1 MLTLDDIIKK
11 ITYRRLAT
19 IILIVTCIPIIF
31 PIGLP
36 IPVSSQTIDF
46 RKVIDALPP
55 GSVVAFGFQMSNI
68 GQIPQYGPGY
78 QVITK
83 YLASRNLKV
92 VYVCVSDVSP
102 LTVEDVIKSSGVEAT
117 YGWKRGEDYVITPY
131 IAGEETALAFFA
143 SDVQGTVAA
152 DYYGTP
158 ASQIPL
164 MRGLKTLADFQ
175 LAIASYGT
183 FTFADM
189 FARQW
194 TGKYPSVPLIV
205 FGMFG
210 TVAAYYPSLVRGVL
224 DLDRGG
230 AEFEVLTRLA
240 GAYSSRMDARNF
252 FGFALVILML
262 AGNIAYHQ
270 TVGRRKRVGAGFE
283 RAFFGKEKKEEEK
296 Q

>member
-1 MLTLDDIIKK
+1 LTMLDELIKK

-19 IILIVTCIPIIF
+19 ILLIVTCIPLIYPF
-31 PIGLP
+31 GLP
-36 IPVSSQTIDF
+36 IPISPQTLAFREEID
-46 RKVIDALPP
+46 KLPP

-83 YLASRNLKV
+83 YLASRKLKV

-102 LTVEDVIKSSGVEAT
+102 LTVEDVIKSSGVET
-117 YGWKRGEDYVITPY
+117 IYGWRRGVDYVITPY
-131 IAGEETALAFFA
+131 IAGEETALASFA
-143 SDVQGTVAA
+143 SDVQGTVTT

-158 ASQIPL
+158 VSQIPL
-164 MRGLKTLADFQ
+164 MSNLKTLADFK

-189 FARQW
+189 FVRQW
-194 TGKYPSVPLIV
+194 ATKFPSVPLIV

-210 TVAAYYPSLVRGVL
+210 TVAAYYPSLCRGVL

-230 AEFEVLTRLA
+230 AEFEVLVRMP
-240 GAYSSRMDARNF
+240 GVYSSRMDARNF
-252 FGFALVILML
+252 YGFTLIILML
-262 AGNIAYHQ
+262 AGNVAYYQ
-270 TVGRRKRVGAGFE
+270 TVGLRKRVGAGFE
-283 RAFFGKEKKEEEK
+283 RAFFGEDKGDEKK
-296 Q
+296 

>member
-1 MLTLDDIIKK
+1 MPTLTDIINK
-11 ITYRRLAT
+11 ISYRRLAT
-19 IILIVTCIPIIF
+19 ILLLVTCIPIIF
-31 PIGLP
+31 PMGLP
-36 IPVSSQTIDF
+36 IPVSSQTTDF
-46 RKVIDALPP
+46 KKAVDALPP

-83 YLASRNLKV
+83 YLASRKLKV

-117 YGWKRGEDYVITPY
+117 YGWKSGEDYVITPY
-131 IAGEETALAFFA
+131 IAGEETALASFA
-143 SDVQGTVAA
+143 SDVQGTVAT

-158 ASQIPL
+158 VSQIPL
-164 MRGLKTLADFQ
+164 MKNLRTLADFK

-194 TGKYPSVPLIV
+194 AGKYPSVPWVV
-205 FGMFG
+205 FGMLG
-210 TVAAYYPSLVRGVL
+210 TVAAYYPSLARGVL

-230 AEFEVLTRLA
+230 AEFEVLTRLP
-240 GAYSSRMDARNF
+240 GVYSSRMDARNLY
-252 FGFALVILML
+252 GFTLVILLL
-262 AGNIAYHQ
+262 AGNVAYYKA
-270 TVGRRKRVGAGFE
+270 VGMRKRVGAGFE
-283 RAFFGKEKKEEEK
+283 RAFFGEEKKEGEK